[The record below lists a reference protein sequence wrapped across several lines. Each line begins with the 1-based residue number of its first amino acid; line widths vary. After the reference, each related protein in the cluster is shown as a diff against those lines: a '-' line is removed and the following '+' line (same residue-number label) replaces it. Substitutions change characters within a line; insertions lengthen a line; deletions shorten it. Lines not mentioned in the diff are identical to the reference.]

1 MRVPVLAMGFAACL
15 ALAAV
20 PAPRLMW
27 NATASVPV
35 GLYRLQ
41 PVATP
46 EVGDLVVV
54 RPSPALA
61 EFLAAGGWLP
71 RGVPLLKPV
80 AAVAGSRV
88 CRDGLAVSVDG
99 RRVASALSHDGH
111 GRPLPRWTGCRRLEG
126 GEVFLLAPA
135 PASLD
140 GRYFGV
146 TARDELL
153 AGARPL
159 WTPDKEAGR

>member
-1 MRVPVLAMGFAACL
+1 MRGLILAMGFAACL
-15 ALAAV
+15 ALAAA

-41 PVATP
+41 PVAVP
-46 EVGDLVVV
+46 EIGDLVVV
-54 RPSPALA
+54 QPSPALA
-61 EFLAAGGWLP
+61 EFLATGGWLP

-80 AAVAGSRV
+80 AAVAGSTV
-88 CRDGLAVSVDG
+88 CRDGSAVSVDG

-111 GRPLPRWTGCRRLEG
+111 GRPLPRWSGCHRLEG
-126 GEVFLLAPA
+126 GEAFLLAPA

-146 TARDELL
+146 TPRDELL
-153 AGARPL
+153 ARALPL
-159 WTPDKEAGR
+159 WIPGRERGP